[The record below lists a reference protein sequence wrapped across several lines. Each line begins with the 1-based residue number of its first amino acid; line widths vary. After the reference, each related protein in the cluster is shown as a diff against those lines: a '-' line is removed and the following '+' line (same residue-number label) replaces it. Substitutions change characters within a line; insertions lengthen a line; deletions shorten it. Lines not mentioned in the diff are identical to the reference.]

1 MLAMTDKPMAANAG
15 DNAERLAH
23 LQAQVRKAARAMGRH
38 GLVHAFGHV
47 SARISET
54 EFLVCAARP
63 MGCLVRTDEG
73 TVVPVE
79 GPLPQGV
86 LGEVRLHQQI
96 YKARPDVGGI
106 CRVLP
111 ARVIALST
119 MRLTP
124 SARHGNGSYFAPHP
138 PLWNDPLLV
147 RDDDKARA
155 IAALLGNARAVVMR
169 GNGAVVA
176 GSSIEEA
183 AGLSFLLEEAAALE
197 LAVRAVGDGQGA
209 TVLSAGEAAAR
220 ALFTGGIFERLWE
233 FLTQG
238 DPEQTASDL
247 ANIR

>member
-1 MLAMTDKPMAANAG
+1 MQAMKEQAMAPG
-15 DNAERLAH
+15 TSEERLAQM
-23 LQAQVRKAARAMGRH
+23 QAQVRKAARAMGRH

-47 SARISET
+47 SARLNDT

-63 MGCLVRTDEG
+63 MGCLDAADQG

-106 CRVLP
+106 CRILP

-138 PLWNDPLLV
+138 PLWDDPQLI

-155 IAALLGNARAVVMR
+155 IAAMLGGARAIVMR

-197 LAVRAVGDGQGA
+197 LTVRAIGDGQGG
-209 TVLSAGEAAAR
+209 TLLSAAEASAR
-220 ALFTGGIFERLWE
+220 AVFTGGIFERLWE
-233 FLTQG
+233 FLTHG
-238 DPEQTASDL
+238 DPEQTGSDL
-247 ANIR
+247 ANIS